1 MRYIFRI
8 ETNLDDTEN
17 EALMVC
23 MLVDIVGMVP
33 SPSITT
39 TLLRLCPKRLY
50 VLNRYLEQNNW
61 IIPANLFSLC
71 RPYTT
76 VLKINQVRSKTFEVE
91 VL

>member
-17 EALMVC
+17 EALVTC
-23 MLVDIVGMVP
+23 MFVDIVGMVP
-33 SPSITT
+33 SSSVTAK
-39 TLLRLCPKRLY
+39 LLQIGDKRRY
-50 VLNRYLEQNNW
+50 VLNRHLDRNHW
-61 IIPANLFSLC
+61 LLPANLFKLC

-76 VLKINQVRSKTFEVE
+76 VSKVHQIRPKTFEVE